1 MDKDLVFS
9 NVAGCTDVGLVRDNN
24 EDAFIM
30 ADLVLGRTLPDTFHV
45 SHRLGENS
53 ILLVVSDGVGGS
65 NGGEVASDLT
75 VLAIKDALLRLPK
88 TISPYDRLV
97 AAVEEANHLVFNE
110 RQNSAL
116 LKNMSA
122 TVVAALIESNQVYI
136 AEVGDSRAYL
146 LRKNNIKQVTTDQ
159 SFVAQLVIRGILKP
173 EQAIKHPR
181 RNVILQSIGNKEA
194 VKVAVSMF
202 QLQRNDILILCTDG
216 LSNLV
221 RAEEI
226 LQIASS
232 LSPENACWRM
242 IQLAKER
249 GGQDNITMI
258 LGRFY
263 GDSLTNDVSV
273 SRITQAVKPLAV
285 YDPDEVVEKSH
296 KRTKYLGSA
305 SIANK
310 LYGSSEFQHL
320 PRLTP
325 TDSLSNF
332 PNANIIKQ
340 ECKMLM
346 EHLDYCY
353 QILALKPEQVEQAT
367 QWLESNGMQY
377 TKRDAMLKQLQE
389 NLESLK
395 KVTDTISQLRKEWD
409 KPQK

>member
-9 NVAGCTDVGLVRDNN
+9 NVAGCTDVGVVRDNN

-30 ADLVLGRTLPDTFHV
+30 ADLGLGRTLPDTFHV

-53 ILLVVSDGVGGS
+53 LLLVVSDGVGGS

-75 VLAIKDALLRLPK
+75 VLAIKDALLRLPR

-97 AAVEEANHLVFNE
+97 AAVEEANHLVWNE
-110 RQNSAL
+110 RQNSAI

-146 LRKNNIKQVTTDQ
+146 IRKNNIKQVTTDQ
-159 SFVAQLVIRGILKP
+159 SFVAQLVIKGILKP
-173 EQAIKHPR
+173 EQAVKHPR
-181 RNVILQSIGNKEA
+181 RNVILQSVGNKEA

-216 LSNLV
+216 LSNLL
-221 RAEEI
+221 RADEI
-226 LQIASS
+226 LQISSS

-242 IQLAKER
+242 IQMAKER
-249 GGQDNITMI
+249 GGQDNITVI

-263 GDSLTNDVSV
+263 GDSLINDVSV

-296 KRTKYLGSA
+296 KRTKYLGNISA
-305 SIANK
+305 PSKIYNTN
-310 LYGSSEFQHL
+310 EFQHL

-325 TDSLSNF
+325 IDTLSTF
-332 PNANIIKQ
+332 PNAGLIKQ
-340 ECKMLM
+340 ECKMLI

-353 QILALKPEQVEQAT
+353 QILALKPEQVEQAV
-367 QWLESNGMQY
+367 QWLESSGMQY
-377 TKRDAMLKQLQE
+377 TKKEEMLKQLRE
-389 NLESLK
+389 SLEQLK
-395 KVTDTISQLRKEWD
+395 KVTDVMSFLRKEWD

>member
-1 MDKDLVFS
+1 MEKDLVFS
-9 NVAGCTDVGLVRDNN
+9 NIAGCTDVGLVRDNN
-24 EDAFIM
+24 EDAFLM
-30 ADLVLGRTLPDTFHV
+30 ADLILGRTLPDTFHV

-97 AAVEEANHLVFNE
+97 AAVEEANHLVWSE
-110 RQNSAL
+110 RQNSTAL
-116 LKNMSA
+116 GNMSA

-146 LRKNNIKQVTTDQ
+146 IRKNNIKQVTTDQ

-181 RNVILQSIGNKEA
+181 RNVILQSIGNKDA

-221 RAEEI
+221 RADEI
-226 LQIASS
+226 LQVSSS

-242 IQLAKER
+242 IQMAKER
-249 GGQDNITMI
+249 GGQDNITLI

-263 GDSLTNDVSV
+263 GDSLTSDVSV
-273 SRITQAVKPLAV
+273 SRLTQAVKPLAV
-285 YDPDEVVEKSH
+285 YDPDEVIEKSH
-296 KRTKYLGSA
+296 KRTRYLGNAAIVS
-305 SIANK
+305 K

-325 TDSLSNF
+325 TDSLANF
-332 PNANIIKQ
+332 PNASIIKQ
-340 ECKMLM
+340 EWKMLM

-353 QILALKPEQVEQAT
+353 QILALKPEQVEQAA

-377 TKRDAMLKQLQE
+377 TKRDAILKQLQE
-389 NLESLK
+389 NLEQLK
-395 KVTDTISQLRKEWD
+395 TVTDTISQLRKEWD
-409 KPQK
+409 SQK